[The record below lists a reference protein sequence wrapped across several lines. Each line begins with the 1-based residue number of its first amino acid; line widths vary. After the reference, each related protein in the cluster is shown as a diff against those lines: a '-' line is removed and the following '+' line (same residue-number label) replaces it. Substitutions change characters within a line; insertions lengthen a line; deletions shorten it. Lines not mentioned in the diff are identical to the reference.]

1 MCGKEVGG
9 LRCRA
14 RTEVGQEKEGYT
26 PSLPQHIGQQCCRL
40 YCVYLQFQEI
50 GYRPPRPDMLLER
63 FLDLYSLL

>member
-26 PSLPQHIGQQCCRL
+26 PSLPQHIGQQCCL
-40 YCVYLQFQEI
+40 
-50 GYRPPRPDMLLER
+50 
-63 FLDLYSLL
+63 